1 MTHKKAILLFHKKY
15 EYADGEIVEVK
26 AWAVPPS
33 PAKPEGIKYSFV
45 YIGKEGTRILGY
57 DNAEGKGHHKH
68 LGGREQDD
76 MTRKN
81 ITIKVQS
88 LTELMSELASVV
100 RDAQAGKIG
109 PPRVGLSFESI
120 DAVRNVLT
128 PKRLGLLKA
137 IREGRPKSVYALA
150 KATRRPLK
158 NTQDDVA
165 MLARL
170 DLVELKRGHGKR
182 SPLEPRV
189 RYDSIRL
196 DIPLHDAR

>member
-1 MTHKKAILLFHKKY
+1 MI
-15 EYADGEIVEVK
+15 
-26 AWAVPPS
+26 
-33 PAKPEGIKYSFV
+33 
-45 YIGKEGTRILGY
+45 
-57 DNAEGKGHHKH
+57 
-68 LGGREQDD
+68 
-76 MTRKN
+76 RKN
-81 ITIKVQS
+81 ITIQVRS
-88 LTELMSELASVV
+88 LGEVMSEFLSVV

-150 KATRRPLK
+150 KATGRPLK

-182 SPLEPRV
+182 SALEPRV

-196 DIPLHDAR
+196 DIPLHHAR

>member
-1 MTHKKAILLFHKKY
+1 MK
-15 EYADGEIVEVK
+15 
-26 AWAVPPS
+26 
-33 PAKPEGIKYSFV
+33 
-45 YIGKEGTRILGY
+45 
-57 DNAEGKGHHKH
+57 
-68 LGGREQDD
+68 
-76 MTRKN
+76 RKD
-81 ITIKVQS
+81 ITIQVQS
-88 LTELMSELASVV
+88 LREFMGEVVSVV

-109 PPRVGLSFESI
+109 APRDGLSFESI

-137 IREGRPKSVYALA
+137 IRESRPRSVYALA
-150 KATRRPLK
+150 KATGRPLK

-170 DLVELKRGHGKR
+170 DLVELKRGREKR

-196 DIPLHDAR
+196 NIPL

>member
-1 MTHKKAILLFHKKY
+1 M
-15 EYADGEIVEVK
+15 
-26 AWAVPPS
+26 
-33 PAKPEGIKYSFV
+33 
-45 YIGKEGTRILGY
+45 R
-57 DNAEGKGHHKH
+57 
-68 LGGREQDD
+68 
-76 MTRKN
+76 RKN
-81 ITIKVQS
+81 ITIQVRS
-88 LTELMSELASVV
+88 LHEVLSEFVSVV

-150 KATRRPLK
+150 KATGRTLK

-182 SPLEPRV
+182 TGLEPRV

-196 DIPLHDAR
+196 DIPLHRAR

>member
-1 MTHKKAILLFHKKY
+1 
-15 EYADGEIVEVK
+15 
-26 AWAVPPS
+26 
-33 PAKPEGIKYSFV
+33 
-45 YIGKEGTRILGY
+45 
-57 DNAEGKGHHKH
+57 
-68 LGGREQDD
+68 

-81 ITIKVQS
+81 ITISVRS
-88 LTELMSELASVV
+88 LTEVLGELASVV

-109 PPRVGLSFESI
+109 PPRIGLSFESI

-137 IREGRPKSVYALA
+137 IRESRPKSIYALA
-150 KATRRPLK
+150 KATGRQLK

-182 SPLEPRV
+182 GGLTPRV

-196 DIPLHDAR
+196 DIPLHNAR

>member
-1 MTHKKAILLFHKKY
+1 
-15 EYADGEIVEVK
+15 
-26 AWAVPPS
+26 
-33 PAKPEGIKYSFV
+33 
-45 YIGKEGTRILGY
+45 
-57 DNAEGKGHHKH
+57 
-68 LGGREQDD
+68 

-81 ITIKVQS
+81 ITIQVQS
-88 LTELMSELASVV
+88 LDEVLSEFASVV

-109 PPRVGLSFESI
+109 APRIGLSFESI

-150 KATRRPLK
+150 KATGRPLK

-170 DLVELKRGHGKR
+170 DLVQLKRGHGKR
-182 SPLEPRV
+182 KPLEPRV
-189 RYDSIRL
+189 GYDSIRL
-196 DIPLHDAR
+196 DIPLRDAR

>member
-1 MTHKKAILLFHKKY
+1 
-15 EYADGEIVEVK
+15 
-26 AWAVPPS
+26 
-33 PAKPEGIKYSFV
+33 
-45 YIGKEGTRILGY
+45 
-57 DNAEGKGHHKH
+57 
-68 LGGREQDD
+68 

-81 ITIKVQS
+81 ITIQVRS
-88 LTELMSELASVV
+88 LNEVLSELASVV

-109 PPRVGLSFESI
+109 APRVGLSFESI

-150 KATRRPLK
+150 KATGRPLK

-196 DIPLHDAR
+196 DIPLHHAR

>member
-1 MTHKKAILLFHKKY
+1 
-15 EYADGEIVEVK
+15 
-26 AWAVPPS
+26 
-33 PAKPEGIKYSFV
+33 
-45 YIGKEGTRILGY
+45 
-57 DNAEGKGHHKH
+57 
-68 LGGREQDD
+68 

-88 LTELMSELASVV
+88 LNEVMRELASVV

-109 PPRVGLSFESI
+109 APHVGLSFESI

-137 IREGRPKSVYALA
+137 IRESRPKSVYALA

-196 DIPLHDAR
+196 DIPLRDARR

>member
-1 MTHKKAILLFHKKY
+1 
-15 EYADGEIVEVK
+15 
-26 AWAVPPS
+26 
-33 PAKPEGIKYSFV
+33 
-45 YIGKEGTRILGY
+45 
-57 DNAEGKGHHKH
+57 
-68 LGGREQDD
+68 

-81 ITIKVQS
+81 IIIKVQS
-88 LTELMSELASVV
+88 LSEVMSEFASVV
-100 RDAQAGKIG
+100 RDAQAGKIRA
-109 PPRVGLSFESI
+109 PRVGLSFEII

-150 KATRRPLK
+150 KATGRPLK

-170 DLVELKRGHGKR
+170 DLVELKRAREKR

-189 RYDSIRL
+189 HYDSIRL
-196 DIPLHDAR
+196 TIPLLDAPTQSCRGLPGRASDGGEKARRA